1 MSERRFPLGLLA
13 IVPIV
18 IGFGVYAFTA
28 QAEVPDPN
36 ATPTATSTGA
46 ATATPSDGAMDL
58 QTAIAADRTATAPSA
73 TPTASP
79 VATAGAQA
87 QRGNFREGAW
97 VRVNAGAGDCL
108 NARNQPSL
116 NNEWVIVNSCLPHGF
131 EGYVSGE
138 AQQAEGHWWWFIA
151 GAGWVAEDYL
161 EYTGDVDIRARTL
174 PELTGKGTI
183 AFLREG
189 TADSN
194 GVRRQDIWL
203 MNADGSSQRLLR
215 AGPPQSWVY
224 NMTWSPDSTM
234 LAFTTNAWSE
244 VTASTWAVHIMPVAD
259 PAAEIVIEAAFGVAW
274 SPDGRSIGTIFD
286 PEVDGMSGGA
296 KGIPA
301 IVEVPGGAVRQLSAT
316 PFWQQSAPAFN
327 HDGSKLLLTVADYDA
342 NTSDDGEYVLVTD
355 LAGNE
360 IARITPPADVWYGRP
375 TWSPVDDRIEFHSSV
390 QGRPSYAVYDVA
402 RREIVASARVPD
414 TSPRT
419 PGKCGGW
426 DMWTGAWS
434 RDGRSVLYGFDVG
447 DTGANGIWVWDVET
461 GAQSLVPAINTSNA
475 APGPD
480 GYFAFSSYA
489 TDTPYIFIAAPTG
502 GFPSI
507 LTDGHSPVWSR

>member
-1 MSERRFPLGLLA
+1 
-13 IVPIV
+13 
-18 IGFGVYAFTA
+18 
-28 QAEVPDPN
+28 
-36 ATPTATSTGA
+36 
-46 ATATPSDGAMDL
+46 
-58 QTAIAADRTATAPSA
+58 
-73 TPTASP
+73 
-79 VATAGAQA
+79 
-87 QRGNFREGAW
+87 
-97 VRVNAGAGDCL
+97 
-108 NARNQPSL
+108 
-116 NNEWVIVNSCLPHGF
+116 
-131 EGYVSGE
+131 
-138 AQQAEGHWWWFIA
+138 
-151 GAGWVAEDYL
+151 
-161 EYTGDVDIRARTL
+161 
-174 PELTGKGTI
+174 
-183 AFLREG
+183 
-189 TADSN
+189 
-194 GVRRQDIWL
+194 
-203 MNADGSSQRLLR
+203 
-215 AGPPQSWVY
+215 
-224 NMTWSPDSTM
+224 
-234 LAFTTNAWSE
+234 
-244 VTASTWAVHIMPVAD
+244 MPVAD

-301 IVEVPGGAVRQLSAT
+301 IVDVPGGAVRQLSAT

-327 HDGSKLLLTVADYDA
+327 HDGSKLLLTFADYDA
-342 NTSDDGEYVLVTD
+342 NTPDDGEYVLVTD

-360 IARITPPADVWYGRP
+360 MARITPPADVWYGRP

-390 QGRPSYAVYDVA
+390 QGKPSYAVYDLVRREVVA
-402 RREIVASARVPD
+402 RARVPD

-434 RDGRSVLYGFDVG
+434 RDGRKVLYGFDLG

-489 TDTPYIFIAAPTG
+489 SGTPYIFIASPTG

-507 LTDGHSPVWSR
+507 LTDGRDPVWSR